1 MYRYAR
7 MKFLTLLSGVL
18 LMVVTFVPQYALA
31 VTAPRNF
38 KEFTLLLTDLISLI
52 VPLIFALTFITIM
65 WGVIKAWVMGEGD
78 ADQIDQGKRIVA
90 VGVIVLAVMVS
101 IWGIISL
108 LQASLFGI

>member
-1 MYRYAR
+1 
-7 MKFLTLLSGVL
+7 MKFLIPFFSVC
-18 LMVVTFVPQYALA
+18 MMAIVTVPQYAFA

-38 KEFTLLLTDLISLI
+38 KEFTILLTDLISLI

-90 VGVIVLAVMVS
+90 VGVVVLAVMVS
-101 IWGIISL
+101 IWGIINL